1 MGDTEAHSRN
11 WTSMKI
17 VKQRS
22 VKIDLFLSAIELS
35 VVLFTA
41 SDYPFDTLKLFYI
54 KANAKRFNNQIKKKW
69 AFSLNIIEHAGIM
82 NTWMGKHVDT
92 LITSIKKQ
100 LCLTDL
106 LHNVATFIS
115 ISCWWPDKI
124 FVTQIT
130 SHRWY
135 HTIYVKSSRICPKV
149 IRIGPCNFRTCIL
162 YTYK

>member
-82 NTWMGKHVDT
+82 NTWWENMSTHWSLQSRNNYVWQTFYTTWQHLSLFLVDD
-92 LITSIKKQ
+92 LIKYLSHK
-100 LCLTDL
+100 L
-106 LHNVATFIS
+106 LHIAGIIPYMS
-115 ISCWWPDKI
+115 SLPG
-124 FVTQIT
+124 FVQ
-130 SHRWY
+130 
-135 HTIYVKSSRICPKV
+135 K
-149 IRIGPCNFRTCIL
+149 
-162 YTYK
+162 